1 VIRISAI
8 ATAPDQSPQVKPR
21 HIGMNDEGSIQLHSV
36 PYQAQRI
43 HLREAAMTSTKPR
56 TGTLDTEQ
64 IQVVTADGKVVRKAT
79 IAGAMGSFVEWY
91 DYGIYGLLTTY
102 LAINVMG
109 SKDVGSL
116 LLTNVGFLVSFLA
129 RPFGSVICGYL
140 GDKMGRKTLL
150 STLLLLISA
159 STAAIGLIP
168 SHAVIGL
175 AAPILLILL
184 RILQGFSAGGEVAGA
199 MSFVGEYAPNHT
211 RNFAMSFIAVGS
223 FVALLFGSLLSTAL
237 IVTLGDA
244 TMESW
249 AWRIPFLVAVPL
261 GYVGFFIRSRMED
274 TPHFAALRERNQ
286 VEPNPLKAVF
296 TSKKHLQAIAITI
309 FLPAVNGPG
318 YYLLFAYMPTYLKTS
333 LGNGHNFTSAQAL
346 MVTAV
351 GLLSIIVAIPLM
363 ARLSDRIGRKPVLL
377 FSAVAMATVSY
388 PMFTFIVTGRMGL
401 AMAGAAVM
409 AVAFSGHAA
418 VVHTVLTELFP
429 TTVRYSA
436 YSIGFSISTI
446 IFGGSAPLV
455 MTAMIKATGN
465 SMVPAYASIITALI
479 TLVTIFFLKETKGQ
493 ELRSH

>member
-1 VIRISAI
+1 
-8 ATAPDQSPQVKPR
+8 
-21 HIGMNDEGSIQLHSV
+21 
-36 PYQAQRI
+36 
-43 HLREAAMTSTKPR
+43 MTSIKPG

-116 LLTNVGFLVSFLA
+116 LLTNIGFLVSFLA

-168 SHAVIGL
+168 SHAIIGI

-199 MSFVGEYAPNHT
+199 MSFVGEYAPNRT
-211 RNFAMSFIAVGS
+211 RNLSMSFIAVGS
-223 FVALLFGSLLSTAL
+223 FAALLFGSLLSTAL
-237 IVTLGDA
+237 IATLGDA
-244 TMESW
+244 TMEAW

-286 VEPNPLKAVF
+286 VERNPLKAVF
-296 TSKKHLQAIAITI
+296 TSKRHLQAIAITI

-333 LGNGHNFTSAQAL
+333 LGNGHNFSSVQAL

-351 GLLSIIVAIPLM
+351 GLVTIIVAIPLM
-363 ARLSDRIGRKPVLL
+363 ARLSDRIGRKPVLTL
-377 FSAVAMATVSY
+377 SAIAMAAVSY
-388 PMFTFIVTGRMGL
+388 PMFTFIVTGQMGL
-401 AMAGAAVM
+401 AMVGAAVM

-455 MTAMIKATGN
+455 MTELIKSTGS

-479 TLVTIFFLKETKGQ
+479 TLATIFFLKETKGQ
-493 ELRSH
+493 ALRSH

>member
-1 VIRISAI
+1 
-8 ATAPDQSPQVKPR
+8 
-21 HIGMNDEGSIQLHSV
+21 
-36 PYQAQRI
+36 
-43 HLREAAMTSTKPR
+43 MTSIKPG

-116 LLTNVGFLVSFLA
+116 LLTNIGFLVSFLA

-168 SHAVIGL
+168 SHAIIGI

-199 MSFVGEYAPNHT
+199 MSFVGEYAPNRT
-211 RNFAMSFIAVGS
+211 RNLSMSFIAVGS
-223 FVALLFGSLLSTAL
+223 FAALLFGSLLSTAL
-237 IVTLGDA
+237 IATLGDA
-244 TMESW
+244 TMEAW

-286 VEPNPLKAVF
+286 VERNPLKAVF
-296 TSKKHLQAIAITI
+296 TSKRHLQAIAITI

-333 LGNGHNFTSAQAL
+333 LGNGHNFSSVQAL

-351 GLLSIIVAIPLM
+351 GLLTIIVAIPLM
-363 ARLSDRIGRKPVLL
+363 ARLSDRVGRKPVLTI
-377 FSAVAMATVSY
+377 SAIAMAAVSY
-388 PMFTFIVTGRMGL
+388 PMFTFIVTGQMGL
-401 AMAGAAVM
+401 AMVGAAVM

-455 MTAMIKATGN
+455 MTELIKSTGS

-479 TLVTIFFLKETKGQ
+479 TLATIFFLKETKGQ
-493 ELRSH
+493 ALRSH